1 MLSWSATHATA
12 LGLLCLVYV
21 VPLVSAAKDF
31 YDILGVK
38 PRASERDI
46 KSAYRKKARDMHPDK
61 HPDKAEAFMDVSE
74 AYQILSDPELRRI
87 YDARGA
93 DAALQ
98 HQARKENGHADPF
111 DAFRQFFGGGG
122 GSGHMHDETPKGP
135 NKMYDAEVSLKDLY
149 LGRSFTV
156 AHKRHVVCPAC
167 FGSGAHS
174 TSDIHTCKAC
184 DGQGMQL
191 HRQQIMPGFVTTM
204 QVTCPHCNGEGRVIK
219 RQCSRCKGHTIVPD
233 VTDIEVEVEPGAR
246 EGAEYVFEGLADQS
260 PDADPGDVVVKVY
273 TTTSPGDFRRMG
285 HNLYYTHTISLHDA
299 LLGFEHTL
307 PHYDGHAIRLART
320 TATQPG
326 HVSVIHGEGLPIPDE
341 ERRHSEDHG
350 DLFVEF
356 QVIVP
361 EIQDKKTRKAL
372 SSLLQPKEQHQ
383 DL

>member
-1 MLSWSATHATA
+1 M
-12 LGLLCLVYV
+12 
-21 VPLVSAAKDF
+21 
-31 YDILGVK
+31 
-38 PRASERDI
+38 
-46 KSAYRKKARDMHPDK
+46 
-61 HPDKAEAFMDVSE
+61 
-74 AYQILSDPELRRI
+74 
-87 YDARGA
+87 
-93 DAALQ
+93 
-98 HQARKENGHADPF
+98 
-111 DAFRQFFGGGG
+111 
-122 GSGHMHDETPKGP
+122 
-135 NKMYDAEVSLKDLY
+135 
-149 LGRSFTV
+149 
-156 AHKRHVVCPAC
+156 
-167 FGSGAHS
+167 
-174 TSDIHTCKAC
+174 
-184 DGQGMQL
+184 
-191 HRQQIMPGFVTTM
+191 
-204 QVTCPHCNGEGRVIK
+204 
-219 RQCSRCKGHTIVPD
+219 
-233 VTDIEVEVEPGAR
+233 TDIEVEVEPGAR

-260 PDADPGDVVVKVY
+260 PDVDPGDVVVKVY

-341 ERRHSEDHG
+341 ERRHSQDHG

>member
-1 MLSWSATHATA
+1 
-12 LGLLCLVYV
+12 
-21 VPLVSAAKDF
+21 
-31 YDILGVK
+31 
-38 PRASERDI
+38 
-46 KSAYRKKARDMHPDK
+46 
-61 HPDKAEAFMDVSE
+61 MDVSE

-285 HNLYYTHTISLHDA
+285 HNLYYTHTILSL
-299 LLGFEHTL
+299 
-307 PHYDGHAIRLART
+307 
-320 TATQPG
+320 
-326 HVSVIHGEGLPIPDE
+326 IHI
-341 ERRHSEDHG
+341 
-350 DLFVEF
+350 
-356 QVIVP
+356 
-361 EIQDKKTRKAL
+361 
-372 SSLLQPKEQHQ
+372 
-383 DL
+383 